1 MHFQSKPKVWTLLV
15 LSMSKIK
22 RNGITVMLEYNKNIR
37 SNSDMATK
45 RDRKILL
52 GKRTD
57 SKSRRDFLNLIPSV
71 KEQNGNTKKK
81 KRNFIKQEKI

>member
-1 MHFQSKPKVWTLLV
+1 MHFQSKPKVWALLV

-37 SNSDMATK
+37 RNSDMATK